1 MWGGDRPVSLTGAR
15 GLHKSRGWI
24 TICIQRAFFEMRLAP
39 ARGIMMVK
47 FMLFFC
53 MLSGF
58 LAPAIFAVEIKAVR
72 VGQGPKID
80 GRLDDPVWKSAVVFS
95 DFRMAEPLPDGEP
108 SEKTELRILYDE
120 SSLYIGVVCFD
131 RDAGRISAHSMVHDS
146 GGEQHGWGGG
156 GSIGSGDDDS
166 VRVLID
172 PFQDK
177 RSAYF
182 FSVNPRGARGEGL
195 TSGGSASLNWDG
207 IWDAGSRIDASGW
220 SAEFRI
226 PFKTISFNPELTS
239 WGINVER
246 FIARRQEKIRLAG
259 TNRDSTFTNP
269 MDAAVLSGI
278 AGVKQGKGITIR
290 PYGLL
295 SMQKDHGESGGTHWK
310 LDGGFDVYKN
320 FTPNLV
326 GAFSYNMDFAE
337 TEVDERRINLT
348 RFPLFFPE
356 KRMFFL
362 EGSETFA
369 FSASVSFQ
377 PFFSRKI
384 GLFEGQQ
391 VPVLFGAKLYGKIGR
406 TNLAFLD
413 VQTEKFAGLPG
424 RNFLALRL
432 TRDVFSESKVGLIVT
447 NGSPS
452 GERNTLAGVDFR
464 YATSRFAG
472 DKNLN
477 LAAWTAYNWNEK
489 TAGSHLGFGF
499 RANYPNDLWD
509 VQSTYAYYG
518 EALDPGL
525 GFMLRQGIQ
534 TFYLRV
540 GFQPRPAR
548 GWLKKLVRQFFFE
561 ASGDFYWDLKGNLET
576 SRLEVTPL
584 SFNTESGEQ
593 FSFKI
598 TPNRDVLP
606 VDFEVAAGVVLPA
619 GSYGFTNVQFEFS
632 TASHRPY
639 VFDAGLN
646 VGEFYS
652 GHYEDLSFGL
662 TFKYKGY
669 ASLGLDVNLVRGRL
683 PEGRFSENVY
693 QLKADVFL
701 SPDLGFMNYIQY
713 DSVSRL
719 LGWSARLKWRVAPGN
734 EIALIY
740 NRNWERRWDPASR
753 FFPSEER
760 GVFKLSLSI
769 RP

>member
-1 MWGGDRPVSLTGAR
+1 
-15 GLHKSRGWI
+15 
-24 TICIQRAFFEMRLAP
+24 
-39 ARGIMMVK
+39 MMAAK
-47 FMLFFC
+47 FMLFFW

-58 LAPAIFAVEIKAVR
+58 LASAGFAVEVKAVR
-72 VGQGPKID
+72 VANGPRID
-80 GRLDDPVWKSAVVFS
+80 GRLDDPVWSLAVAFSA
-95 DFRMAEPLPDGEP
+95 FRMAEPQPNGVP
-108 SEKTELRILYDE
+108 SEKTELRILYDDDN
-120 SSLYIGVVCFD
+120 LYIGVLC
-131 RDAGRISAHSMVHDS
+131 RDSEPAQIAAHSMVHDS
-146 GGEQHGWGGG
+146 GNEQHGWGGED
-156 GSIGSGDDDS
+156 SIGAGDDDV

-177 RSAYF
+177 RTGYF

-207 IWDAGSRIDASGW
+207 IWDAASLIDGNGW
-220 SAEFRI
+220 SAELKI
-226 PFKTISFNPELTS
+226 PFKTIQFRAGLSA

-246 FIARRQEKIRLAG
+246 FIARKQETIRLAG
-259 TNRDSTFTNP
+259 TNRDSNFYNP
-269 MDAAVLSGI
+269 MAAAALIGI
-278 AGVKQGKGITIR
+278 ADVKQGKGITIR

-295 SMQKDHGESGGTHWK
+295 SVEKDHSDTLGYQWK
-310 LDGGFDVYKN
+310 LDGGFDIYKN

-337 TEVDERRINLT
+337 TEADERRINLT

-362 EGSETFA
+362 EGSETFS
-369 FSASVSFQ
+369 FSSSVSFQ

-384 GLFEGQQ
+384 GLFEGKQ
-391 VPVLFGAKLYGKIGR
+391 VPVLFGGKLYGKIGR

-424 RNFLALRL
+424 RNFLALRV
-432 TRDVFSESKVGLIVT
+432 TRDIFDESKVGLILT
-447 NGSPS
+447 NGSPV
-452 GERNTLAGVDFR
+452 GERNTLAGADFR

-477 LAAWTAYNWNEK
+477 LAAWAAYNWNEK
-489 TAGSHLGFGF
+489 TEGSHLGFGF

-509 VQSTYAYYG
+509 IQSTYAYYG

-534 TFYLRV
+534 TFYLSV
-540 GFQPRPAR
+540 GLQPRPAR
-548 GWLKKLVRQFFFE
+548 GWLKKLVRQFSFE

-584 SFNTESGEQ
+584 SFKTESGEQ
-593 FSFKI
+593 FSFTV

-606 VDFEVAAGVVLPA
+606 SEFEVAAGVVLPA
-619 GSYGFTNVQFEFS
+619 GSYNFTSCGIDFS
-632 TASHRPY
+632 SAAHRAW
-639 VFDAGLN
+639 VFNAGIN
-646 VGEFYS
+646 FGEFYS
-652 GHYEDLSFGL
+652 GRYDDLSVGL

-669 ASLGLDVNLVRGRL
+669 ANLGLDVNLVRGRL

-693 QLKADVFL
+693 QLKADVFI

-713 DSVSRL
+713 DSISKL
-719 LGWSARLKWRVAPGN
+719 LGWSARLKWRVSPGN

-740 NRNWERRWDPASR
+740 NKNWERRWDPASR

-760 GVFKLSLSI
+760 GVLKLSLSI